1 MYRKDLEK
9 TLGSLGLRQI
19 FEIYA
24 LPPRFLAYFSAQCAK
39 DAVSRIKDKGIAL
52 DPRSL
57 AAISMAEDYG
67 NGKDFSPE
75 HMRKVTDDAANAAD
89 YAAYAATNAAHAAA
103 YHAATYAAYAT
114 TNAAHAA
121 AYHTAAR
128 SAYYADY
135 YKPLFFSL
143 IESRLS
149 KLEKILIFG

>member
-1 MYRKDLEK
+1 MTKKQLEQK
-9 TLGSLGLRQI
+9 LNKKSLKQI
-19 FEIYA
+19 LETYA

-39 DAVSRIKDKGIAL
+39 DAMSKLKDNGVDP

-75 HMRKVTDDAANAAD
+75 HMRKVTDDAANAAA
-89 YAAYAATNAAHAAA
+89 YSAAYAAYYAANAADYTA
-103 YHAATYAAYAT
+103 YYAANAT
-114 TNAAHAA
+114 
-121 AYHTAAR
+121 
-128 SAYYADY
+128 YADY
-135 YKPLFFSL
+135 YKPLLFDL